1 MADYKQMFLDN
12 YFKDEAPALQET
24 MGFYWAMKSRDFIP
38 FIARVFKKHMYV
50 LQEPNKSGIFPNP
63 KIDKT
68 VTCFHQFQ
76 DWIDVASTKA
86 SISMYNIHL
95 ARTNKPSNEYSTK
108 DIIEKNYQLIN
119 GIVQFENWSRK
130 TREEF
135 IRECLWNFDDES
147 EAFGYAI
154 KEFAGQLL
162 QKLILEAGI
171 TVYPEM
177 IDGEYDFDTSSE
189 VGWEWKVQDIWNFV
203 DKLEEFNSGL
213 PTRNDDA
220 PMQTDEGL
228 DLISSAMGA
237 DDFLW
242 FLVDYLLQKK

>member
-1 MADYKQMFLDN
+1 MSDYKQEFLDS
-12 YFKDEAPALQET
+12 YFKDEALTLQET

-38 FIARVFKKHMYV
+38 FIARIFKKHIYV

-63 KIDKT
+63 KNDKT

-86 SISMYNIHL
+86 SISMYNVYL
-95 ARTNKPSNEYSTK
+95 ARTNKPSKEYSTK

-119 GIVQFENWSRK
+119 GGEQFSNWSRK
-130 TREEF
+130 TREEY

-147 EAFGYAI
+147 EAFGYAS

-162 QKLILEAGI
+162 HKLILEAGI
-171 TVYPEM
+171 NVYES
-177 IDGEYDFDTSSE
+177 EDFDLSNDI
-189 VGWEWKVQDIWNFV
+189 EWDWTVKDIWKLL
-203 DKLEEFNSGL
+203 DKLEEYNKGL
-213 PTRNDDA
+213 PIRNEEA
-220 PMQTDEGL
+220 PMQSEAGL